1 MGDTTY
7 YGKGANYKVDTSKK
21 FTVVTQFV
29 GNPIKEIKRFY
40 IQNGKVIPNAESKIP
55 GVTGNSITPEF
66 CDAQKKA
73 FGDNYG
79 YKEKGGWDS
88 LTKAGTK
95 GMVLVMSLWDDMYA
109 DMNWLDSTWPLE
121 NPDAPGAK
129 RGGCA
134 EGAGK
139 PATVRASSGRAKVI
153 YSNIKHG
160 PLGSTYQG
168 LPKS

>member
-1 MGDTTY
+1 MGDTTF
-7 YGKGANYKVDTSKK
+7 YGKGPDHKVDTSKK
-21 FTVVTQFV
+21 FTVVTQFI
-29 GNPIKEIKRFY
+29 GSPIREIKRFY
-40 IQNGKVIPNAESKIP
+40 IQNGKIIPNAESKIE
-55 GVTGNSITPEF
+55 GVTGNSITPAF

-88 LTKAGTK
+88 LTKAASK

-129 RGGCA
+129 RGGCSP
-134 EGAGK
+134 EAGK
-139 PATVRASSGRAKVI
+139 PATVRSSSASAKVI
-153 YSNIKHG
+153 YSNIKWG
-160 PLGSTYQG
+160 PIGSTYQG
-168 LPKS
+168 LPKA